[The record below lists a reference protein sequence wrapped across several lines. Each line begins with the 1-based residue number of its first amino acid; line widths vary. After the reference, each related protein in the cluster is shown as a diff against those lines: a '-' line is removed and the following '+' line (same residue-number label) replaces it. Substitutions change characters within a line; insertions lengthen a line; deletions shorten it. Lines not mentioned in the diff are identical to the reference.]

1 MKIHNECGFIT
12 KDGIAKIENMY
23 KATFVMES
31 CIKMKD
37 GSWGNFPAAIFYT
50 EEAHPQ
56 GSNYFALY
64 RERFAHETI
73 QPRIMITNGISA
85 TEDFKAIRV
94 GDDIYYSRYRH
105 DYRGFGPGD
114 FFVDGGR
121 DYIRY
126 GGEPHEDMIQVKL
139 RVNKD
144 KLEVVE

>member
-31 CIKMKD
+31 CIKD
-37 GSWGNFPAAIFYT
+37 RNGGWCNFPAAIFYT

-64 RERFAHETI
+64 RERMPPLDTLE
-73 QPRIMITNGISA
+73 PRIMITNGISA
-85 TEDFKAIRV
+85 TEPFDGLQI
-94 GDDIYYSRYRH
+94 GEDIIYSRYRH
-105 DYRGFGPGD
+105 DYREYKGAM
-114 FFVDGGR
+114 VDGGR
-121 DYIRY
+121 DYFKRSSDR
-126 GGEPHEDMIQVKL
+126 GTPVKL
-139 RVNKD
+139 KVNKD